1 VSTSPRRPLQ
11 RGDILTVS
19 EVSDLLGV
27 PPSTVGDW
35 ARRGIIPSRKLG
47 RRRIF
52 IREHLEAVLLAKSD
66 L

>member
-1 VSTSPRRPLQ
+1 MTLA
-11 RGDILTVS
+11 
-19 EVSDLLGV
+19 EVAELLRV

-52 IREHLEAVLLAKSD
+52 IRQHLETLLLGDEAD
-66 L
+66 LDR